1 MAGSKLFDL
10 FDKWLSDKTQ
20 KDTLSSTQLQDFAN
34 SVREFNHHIN
44 SIQDELEGLAA
55 KLKNTAQGTEEYN
68 TLLNSQ
74 EQIYK
79 ELEAYNKRYNTFLE
93 SQSKRTK
100 VSAEVLRDYADAIS
114 EHDEGLIQNIQ
125 NQRKFNSLMSSLGES
140 FNFNFI
146 QKFKTEIASL
156 TAIFIGAIHQIV
168 SLNDDLIKLQRQ
180 TGGALNAK
188 RLGFDVYGN
197 NKVGGQS
204 LATQAA
210 YNNVS
215 VDEVFQGLQGF
226 ANGQV
231 MGLADDL
238 NKSGKALQEFGV
250 QQGRLIKL
258 YGVSSQSIANVTK
271 NMTQLYGIGI
281 KDLNKNLLHGTDVA
295 KQAGVSVNQ
304 FFENLSQ
311 VSDLV
316 SSIYIR
322 GGFQGLEKLSITL
335 TKLNV
340 SAGTAQKQL
349 EDYKEITD
357 IFEKTNQAVA
367 LGLTNYSNNVS
378 RIFAK
383 GQLGDVEGALQIK
396 FASLAKDMQTQGL
409 FDGNGIK
416 TIGLKQL
423 QAAGLNDEE
432 KKSVLRLLQAN
443 KNLGISFEKLTGQVK
458 MTAAEQRKV
467 RIEEFKNMT
476 IQEKLMQSWSIFKA
490 NFLDPIGQII
500 GPMLDI
506 SLNILNT
513 LFKVL
518 GLLLK
523 PVVNLFSLL
532 GKVLQPVVDVFSW
545 IGGLVDDVS
554 KTSKSFGILG
564 DIVTGVIQAFVA
576 LKLAAW
582 AAAKAQ
588 NMQSIS
594 SSIGGFFNKIP
605 GLGKLGGFL
614 SKVPLIGKLFGKGAP
629 SIVGAGTG
637 FNMSPLVNPAGATS
651 VLSKAGGFLPKLIK
665 GAGIGT
671 VLSLGGDLLKGII
684 GGKEGT
690 KRQKT
695 GSLVGDTLGAAG
707 VGATIGSVIPGIGT
721 VAGGVIGG
729 IFGLVKGW
737 FSWTKTRASKE
748 DSKEDKMKVAM
759 ASIAADPF
767 EIAKNVVNSSRT
779 VNAQESETAQY
790 ERLKTV
796 FQPKVQVNNNVGIF
810 NKGVNV
816 RGGGY

>member
-1 MAGSKLFDL
+1 MPGSKLFDL
-10 FDKWLSDKTQ
+10 FDKWFSDKTQ
-20 KDTLSSTQLQDFAN
+20 KDSLSSTQLEEFAN
-34 SVREFNHHIN
+34 SVREFNHHID
-44 SIQDELEGLAA
+44 SMQDELEGLQKELDAA
-55 KLKNTAQGTEEYN
+55 TKGTERHN
-68 TLLNSQ
+68 NLLLAR
-74 EQIYK
+74 EQIEK
-79 ELEAYNKRYNTFLE
+79 ELGITNKRYNSFLE
-93 SQSKRTK
+93 SQSKKTK
-100 VSAEVLRDYADAIS
+100 VAAAVLRDYADAIS
-114 EHDEGLIQNIQ
+114 EQDEGLVQNIQ
-125 NQRKFNSLMSSLGES
+125 NQRKFNSLLSSLGES

-146 QKFKTEIASL
+146 QKFKTEVASL

-168 SLNDDLIKLQRQ
+168 ALNDDLIKLQRQ
-180 TGGALNAK
+180 TGGALNAN
-188 RLGFDVYGN
+188 RLGFDTYGN

-210 YNNVS
+210 YNNIS
-215 VDEVFQGLQGF
+215 TDEVFQGLQGF
-226 ANGQV
+226 AEGQV

-238 NKSGKALQEFGV
+238 NNSGKALQDFGV

-258 YGVSSQSIANVTK
+258 YGVSSQAIANVTK

-281 KDLNKNLLHGTDVA
+281 KDLNKSLLHGTDTA
-295 KQAGVSVNQ
+295 RKAGVSVNQ

-311 VSDLV
+311 VSNLV
-316 SSIYIR
+316 SSIYIK
-322 GGFQGLEKLSITL
+322 GGAEGLEKLSLTL
-335 TKLNV
+335 TKLGI

-349 EDYKEITD
+349 DDYKELTD

-378 RIFAK
+378 KIFAR
-383 GQLGDVEGALQIK
+383 GQLGDVNGALQLK
-396 FASLAKDMQTQGL
+396 LASLAKDIQTQGL
-409 FDGNGIK
+409 FDGNGIQNV
-416 TIGLKQL
+416 GLRQL
-423 QAAGLNDEE
+423 NAAGLNEEE
-432 KKSVLRLLQAN
+432 KKSVLKLLQQN
-443 KNLGISFEKLTGQVK
+443 KNLGLSFEKLSGEVK
-458 MTAAEQRKV
+458 MTADEQKELRK
-467 RIEEFKNMT
+467 EEFKNMT

-506 SLNILNT
+506 TLSIVNT
-513 LFKVL
+513 LFKTL
-518 GLLLK
+518 GFLLK
-523 PVVNLFSLL
+523 PVVALFSLL
-532 GKVLQPVVDVFSW
+532 GKVLEPVADAFSW

-564 DIVTGVIQAFVA
+564 DVVTGLIQAFVA
-576 LKLAAW
+576 LKLASW

-594 SSIGGFFNKIP
+594 SSFSGLFNKIP
-605 GLGKLGGFL
+605 GMGKAGGFL
-614 SKVPLIGKLFGKGAP
+614 SKIPFLGKLFGKGAP

-637 FNMSPLVNPAGATS
+637 FNMSPLVNPAAATS
-651 VLSKAGGFLPKLIK
+651 TLSKAGGFLPKLIK

-707 VGATIGSVIPGIGT
+707 VGATIGSVIPGVGT
-721 VAGGVIGG
+721 VVGGVVGG
-729 IFGLVKGW
+729 IYGLVKGW
-737 FSWTKTRASKE
+737 FNWSKTRASKE

-759 ASIAADPF
+759 ASLAADPF

-779 VNAQESETAQY
+779 IDGTEAESAQY

-796 FQPKVQVNNNVGIF
+796 FQPKIQVNNNVGIF
-810 NKGVNV
+810 NKGINI
-816 RGGGY
+816 RNR